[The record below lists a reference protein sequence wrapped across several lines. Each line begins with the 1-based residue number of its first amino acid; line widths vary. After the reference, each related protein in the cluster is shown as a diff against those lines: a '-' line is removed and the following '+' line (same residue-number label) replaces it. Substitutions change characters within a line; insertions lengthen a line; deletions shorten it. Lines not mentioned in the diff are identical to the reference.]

1 MKIRKKRTLTV
12 DKFYSVEEIKELYYN
27 KEIELVSYNEAI
39 DFIKNY
45 LTTEEICKNRY
56 QWLYNGKYLCYLNY
70 GRKLC
75 THQLVFYIKDKNNNL
90 KIIIAS
96 KYTHKVNIG
105 MYDDDIFKDYK
116 FMVLT

>member
-12 DKFYSVEEIKELYYN
+12 DKFYSVEEIKKLYYN

-45 LTTEEICKNRY
+45 LTTEEICKSHY
-56 QWLYNGKYLCYLNY
+56 QWLYNGKHLCYLNY
-70 GRKLC
+70 DRKLC
-75 THQLVFYIKDKNNNL
+75 THQLIFYIKDKNNNL
-90 KIIIAS
+90 KIMIAS
-96 KYTHKVNIG
+96 KYTHKVHAD

-116 FMVLT
+116 FMVLI

>member
-27 KEIELVSYNEAI
+27 KELELVSYNEAI

-56 QWLYNGKYLCYLNY
+56 QWLYKGKYLCYLNY

-75 THQLVFYIKDKNNNL
+75 THQLIFYIKDKNNNL

-96 KYTHKVNIG
+96 KYTHKVNIS